1 MFIFARM
8 RPPRLA
14 LLLLLATA
22 VLGPRVH
29 GAPAET
35 SAPAEMRFSQTVGTP
50 ERPLL
55 GLDKLSADQIAVLD
69 ALIRR
74 DTTLR
79 SRANADANAPDA
91 FSRRLSADELRLT
104 GLATLP
110 ADSLARLD
118 AAIARR
124 QTAVLAPFLL
134 SPPVY
139 LARPGRI
146 EAREQKRERE
156 LHGTFSLS
164 YGWGKGGYSEKTGAM
179 TVTMEDPEKGLAV
192 SVGYSETQVKGPSS
206 VRLLELPKP

>member
-1 MFIFARM
+1 MSIVLSM
-8 RPPRLA
+8 RPPRLT
-14 LLLLLATA
+14 LLLLATA
-22 VLGPRVH
+22 LLAASVQ
-29 GAPAET
+29 GAPAEPA
-35 SAPAEMRFSQTVGTP
+35 APAEVRFSQSVGTP

-55 GLDKLSADQIAVLD
+55 GLDRLSADQVAALD

-104 GLATLP
+104 GLDALP
-110 ADSLARLD
+110 AETLARLD

-124 QTAVLAPFLL
+124 QTAVMAPFLL
-134 SPPVY
+134 TPPVY
-139 LARPGRI
+139 LARPSRI
-146 EAREQKRERE
+146 ETREQKRERE

-179 TVTMEDPEKGLAV
+179 TVTMEDPDKGLAV
-192 SVGYSETQVKGPSS
+192 SVGYSETHLKCPSG
-206 VRLLELPKP
+206 VRLIDPPKP

>member
-1 MFIFARM
+1 MSKLSVM
-8 RPPRLA
+8 RPFRLA
-14 LLLLLATA
+14 LLLLAATWII
-22 VLGPRVH
+22 PRVP
-29 GAPAET
+29 GEPAAAT
-35 SAPAEMRFSQTVGTP
+35 PAAEVRFSQTIGTP
-50 ERPLL
+50 ERPSF
-55 GLDKLSADQIAVLD
+55 GLDRLSADQIAVLD

-79 SRANADANAPDA
+79 SRVNADANAPEV
-91 FSRRLSADELRLT
+91 FSRRITPDELRLT
-104 GLATLP
+104 GLDTLP
-110 ADSLARLD
+110 ADTLARLD

-146 EAREQKRERE
+146 ETREQKRERE

-179 TVTMEDPEKGLAV
+179 TVTMEDPDRGLAV
-192 SVGYSETQVKGPSS
+192 SVGYSESHIKGPG
-206 VRLLELPKP
+206 VRVVEPPKP

>member
-1 MFIFARM
+1 MLRLM
-8 RPPRLA
+8 RPLWIAR
-14 LLLLLATA
+14 LLLAATA
-22 VLGPRVH
+22 LAARLPA
-29 GAPAET
+29 APADAT
-35 SAPAEMRFSQTVGTP
+35 APTEVRFSQTVGTP
-50 ERPLL
+50 ERPSL
-55 GLDKLSADQIAVLD
+55 GLDRLSADQIAVLD

-74 DTTLR
+74 DTAVR
-79 SRANADANAPDA
+79 SRANADAQAPEA
-91 FSRRLSADELRLT
+91 FSRRLNADELRLT

-110 ADSLARLD
+110 ADTLARLD

-124 QTAVLAPFLL
+124 QAAVLAPFLL
-134 SPPVY
+134 SPPIY

-192 SVGYSETQVKGPSS
+192 SVGYSETQIKGPSS